1 MHEKWEH
8 SDFNSFV
15 IKILLK
21 SNVNDFLFKSFGAV
35 LDSRPQAVGRSE
47 NPGGGGHVDCS
58 NVVGIIFMHNVLS
71 TTGVNCEC

>member
-35 LDSRPQAVGRSE
+35 LDPRPQAVGRSE
-47 NPGGGGHVDCS
+47 NPGGGGHV
-58 NVVGIIFMHNVLS
+58 VMW
-71 TTGVNCEC
+71 